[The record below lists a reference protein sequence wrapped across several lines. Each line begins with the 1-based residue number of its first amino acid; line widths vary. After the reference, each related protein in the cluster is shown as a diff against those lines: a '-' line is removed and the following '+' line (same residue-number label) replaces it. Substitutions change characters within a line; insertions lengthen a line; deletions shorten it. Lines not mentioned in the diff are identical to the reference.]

1 MRSLI
6 TLRSLLG
13 VMVLGSLG
21 GVAVLLWLA
30 LAPGKNLLPPK
41 PEVAA
46 DLKLDRVHYLE
57 TREGVKEWELEAA
70 SAVYFKD
77 ENTIVLEKVR
87 AVFYGKGQ
95 ESYVLLG
102 EKGKYNTQTKVIE
115 VFDGVKIDS
124 SQGYRSSN
132 PELDVSVG
140 KRELRTSDPVE
151 MTGPD
156 LEVTGV
162 GMVVDLN
169 QQRVESPGGV
179 TTVLS
184 SSAAEK
190 AFHPPGKSKETAC
203 RDSAPGPPR
212 LSWCRFSAGAAE
224 KKPLLLGGGRG
235 ESRAR
240 EQPLRVTSQQLE
252 ADNKN
257 R

>member
-1 MRSLI
+1 MKRLI

-21 GVAVLLWLA
+21 GVAVLLWIA
-30 LAPGKNLLPPK
+30 LAPEKTSPPPK

-57 TREGVKEWELEAA
+57 TREGVKEWELEAV

-77 ENTIVLEKVR
+77 ENSIVLEKVR

-115 VFDGVKIDS
+115 VSDGVKIDS
-124 SQGYRSSN
+124 SQGYCLRTRSLTYQS
-132 PELDVSVG
+132 ER
-140 KRELRTSDPVE
+140 RELRTSDPVE
-151 MTGPD
+151 MKGPD

-169 QQRVESPGGV
+169 QQRVKILGGV

-184 SSAAEK
+184 SLAARKPSSPAGEK
-190 AFHPPGKSKETAC
+190 
-203 RDSAPGPPR
+203 
-212 LSWCRFSAGAAE
+212 
-224 KKPLLLGGGRG
+224 
-235 ESRAR
+235 
-240 EQPLRVTSQQLE
+240 
-252 ADNKN
+252 
-257 R
+257 